1 MEDADGVT
9 LFFEGRRPLRG
20 KVLLGADGGAS
31 QIRRQCLGEE
41 GRPRRSRVCWH
52 GVADVGKVKEE
63 DDGDKSMIWNDACR
77 FGGVVRIPGARGH
90 QGRPRGCS
98 SRASAAPWTRSFSR
112 VSSSD
117 CSREAQALRMET
129 ALECMSDFDPD
140 FLAVVKKTDPALL
153 DERPVFC
160 RQASSVWGKGRV
172 TLMGDAAHST
182 SPMCGIGPAMAVEDA
197 VAAAACVEQLGAS
210 VEALR
215 RYEARRSHRVAR
227 IQIAMAAVAQ
237 FKAQAHVDG
246 SRRQKMSE
254 AKARLFKFIFNY
266 SPEVLDRNGH
276 HSDSSSS
283 TGCNDRMKRR
293 QVAAQG
299 LPPLPTKRQCPK
311 DRGESEEHSS
321 PILPSPAPPAGHDRS
336 SMPESAAPQRQ

>member
-1 MEDADGVT
+1 MT

-20 KVLLGADGGAS
+20 KLLLGADGGAS
-31 QIRRQCLGEE
+31 LIRRQCLAEE
-41 GRPRRSRVCWH
+41 ERPMRSRVCWH

-63 DDGDKSMIWNDACR
+63 DDGDKSLMWNDGCR
-77 FGGVVRIPGARGH
+77 FGGVVRIPGPEGTKETSWMFITGVGADMDEKL
-90 QGRPRGCS
+90 
-98 SRASAAPWTRSFSR
+98 SR
-112 VSSSD
+112 VASSD
-117 CSREAQALRMET
+117 CSPEAQARRMET

-140 FLAVVKKTDPALL
+140 FLAVVKKTDPSML

-197 VAAAACVEQLGAS
+197 VAAAASVEQLGATE
-210 VEALR
+210 EALR
-215 RYEARRSHRVAR
+215 RYEARRSHRVTR

-237 FKAQAHVDG
+237 IKAQAQIDG

-283 TGCNDRMKRR
+283 TGCNERMKRR
-293 QVAAQG
+293 QMAAQG
-299 LPPLPTKRQCPK
+299 LPPLPKRPCPLERRQSTHSSTILPPATASRDK
-311 DRGESEEHSS
+311 SSAISESEV
-321 PILPSPAPPAGHDRS
+321 
-336 SMPESAAPQRQ
+336 PQSQ